1 MSLAHMIFN
10 AMVIGALGSLPV
22 GPIVVMTFQKSLCYG
37 RKAGMACASGAMASD
52 TVFAAMAL
60 FAYSLISNLLLE
72 YSKQIEIIGGLVIV
86 IMGVAMW
93 IKKHKQLSEAQGFS
107 SILYDTGKS
116 MLMGFSNPGSFF
128 WVLAAFAASGF
139 EAGSLTAL
147 ESAIIVLSVALGS
160 FIYWYAFTWFVAKGR
175 NRLKEDTIL
184 KISNISAIAIIL
196 FGIFFLC
203 KGIFGK

>member
-37 RKAGMACASGAMASD
+37 RKAGMACASGAIASD

-72 YSKQIEIIGGLVIV
+72 YSKHIEIVGGLVIV
-86 IMGVAMW
+86 ILGMAMW
-93 IKKHKQLSEAQGFS
+93 LKRHKQLSEAQGFS

-160 FIYWYAFTWFVAKGR
+160 LIYWYAFTWFVAKGR

-203 KGIFGK
+203 KGIFDK